1 MTGVPTSRPGRHLL
15 LYGMY
20 DLAELDSAPKVRIAL
35 MRAALERA
43 APLAVITGG
52 RGARARTAFRWLLDG
67 SWRNVGAVY
76 VESST
81 STATPADLAFL
92 GLMRLAGRP
101 VGVYFRDAYQLF
113 RETYPITRRRQRL
126 MDWLWRLT
134 MPLMRTIASHRFVPT
149 AGLAGVLGIRDPIFL
164 PPGTDPLAP
173 DLGAGAGLDVGYVGS
188 LGWADGFDRLLEAME
203 IVRQA
208 VPAARLRVIG
218 PALSAE
224 RRAALP
230 AWVDIRRGGRD
241 TVVELLRD
249 VRACVIPRPIT
260 PYTDFAAPIKLWD
273 YLSLGKPVV
282 ATGAAETRAV
292 LEASGGGLVTGDRPE
307 DLAAGLRSLLED
319 EQLAR
324 SLGARARAYAVGPGA
339 SWDARARQVIS
350 TLGPTGG

>member
-1 MTGVPTSRPGRHLL
+1 MTGVPAAPPGRRLL

-20 DLAELDSAPKVRIAL
+20 DTGQLDSAPKVRIA
-35 MRAALERA
+35 MMGAALERA
-43 APLAVITGG
+43 APLDVITGG
-52 RGARARTAFRWLLDG
+52 RGARARTAFTWLLHG
-67 SWRNVGAVY
+67 SWRKVGAVY

-81 STATPADLAFL
+81 STATPADLALL

-126 MDWLWRLT
+126 MDWLWRVT
-134 MPLMRTIASHRFVPT
+134 MPLMRMVASHRFVPT
-149 AGLAGVLGIRDPIFL
+149 AGLATVLGIRDPILL

-173 DLGAGAGLDVGYVGS
+173 DLGAGHELEIGYVGS

-203 IVRQA
+203 IVRRD
-208 VPAARLRVIG
+208 VPSARLRVIG
-218 PALSAE
+218 PVLSAE

-230 AWVDIRRGGRD
+230 DWVDLRRGGRD
-241 TVVELLRD
+241 EVVELLRG

-260 PYTDFAAPIKLWD
+260 AYTDFAAPIKLWD

-292 LEASGGGLVTGDRPE
+292 LEASGGGLVTGDHASE
-307 DLAAGLRSLLED
+307 LAAGLRTMLED
-319 EQLAR
+319 EHLAR

-350 TLGPTGG
+350 TLGLAGG